1 LFVEPVAGACVYSRF
16 RFRQVHQPI
25 VSSLQTV
32 FLLLF
37 CFLGNRYVI
46 FVERINQLSNPYH
59 SWCAATQPCTYLQ
72 SVVYIVEMVELL
84 IKLGA
89 ASIASLV
96 KLCQLTSY
104 SALEQNSLTFRCY
117 CSRTL
122 SRGLHNRANI
132 ILREAL
138 VDCAYF

>member
-1 LFVEPVAGACVYSRF
+1 LSVSFF
-16 RFRQVHQPI
+16 R
-25 VSSLQTV
+25 
-32 FLLLF
+32 
-37 CFLGNRYVI
+37 FLGNRYVI

-59 SWCAATQPCTYLQ
+59 SWCAATQPWTYLH

-89 ASIASLV
+89 ASIVSPV

-104 SALEQNSLTFRCY
+104 SALQEQNWLTFRCY

-122 SRGLHNRANI
+122 SRGLHNSRANI